1 MQSAGRQSRHHD
13 GNDRKHPGSAWRDL
27 PLFSRARHVAHAR
40 CVYTHAGGHQGF
52 HARQH
57 PGSRG
62 PRDLSPGV
70 EPEAFD
76 HHLFCAD
83 DESGL
88 LACTCAGSV
97 WHPDSDGR
105 RYRDRCVARL
115 AAKDRRRHMIRRLY
129 VVVAIVSF
137 GLVFASLAI
146 GYTEQQTLRPLA
158 ESYVRLV
165 PQSLG
170 APNVITGILLTYRGF
185 DTLGEVAVLFMVAA
199 SVGLVLGT
207 ERSQRTVSSENR
219 PDDARPSSEIVRTG
233 TEILVPLISIFA
245 AYIIMNGHLSA
256 GGGFQG
262 GAVIASGVLLMLL
275 AYPQYQPNLEFL
287 SVTESVAGALFVFAG
302 IAGLIVARRVLDN
315 RILPLGQFGAFFS
328 AGAIPLLSVLL
339 GIKVGCELSVIL
351 EKFRP

>member
-1 MQSAGRQSRHHD
+1 
-13 GNDRKHPGSAWRDL
+13 
-27 PLFSRARHVAHAR
+27 
-40 CVYTHAGGHQGF
+40 
-52 HARQH
+52 
-57 PGSRG
+57 
-62 PRDLSPGV
+62 
-70 EPEAFD
+70 
-76 HHLFCAD
+76 
-83 DESGL
+83 
-88 LACTCAGSV
+88 
-97 WHPDSDGR
+97 
-105 RYRDRCVARL
+105 
-115 AAKDRRRHMIRRLY
+115 MIRRLY

-137 GLVFASLAI
+137 GLVFGSLAI

-207 ERSQRTVSSENR
+207 ERSRRTVSSEDR
-219 PDDARPSSEIVRTG
+219 PDEGRPSSEIVRTG

-275 AYPQYQPNLEFL
+275 AYPQHQPNLEFL
-287 SVTESVAGALFVFAG
+287 SVTESVAGALFVLVG
-302 IAGLIVARRVLDN
+302 IAGLILAGGFLDN